1 MRLCLVLNILI
12 HTEDDKS
19 FLLLIY
25 AFLLFKCCCNL
36 LEDQCTTNGDSA
48 PVNGEGQP
56 RQLDDSME
64 DIMSKIEAEQ
74 PPDYQVSLSTQ

>member
-1 MRLCLVLNILI
+1 ML
-12 HTEDDKS
+12 
-19 FLLLIY
+19 
-25 AFLLFKCCCNL
+25 KCCFNL

-64 DIMSKIEAEQ
+64 DIMSKLEAEQ
-74 PPDYQVSLSTQ
+74 PPDYQVRMDVILSQCNYSVIHWNLNGRESSLRIKG